1 MKNKQKI
8 FTKRIYDPPGD
19 SDGFRI
25 LVDRLWP
32 RGISK
37 DGANVDVW
45 FKDIAPS
52 TSLRTWFHHE
62 SGSWEEFT
70 ERYLSELKTSK
81 VVEDL
86 VHLIENR
93 PIVTFLYAARD
104 KEHNHA
110 QVLKAFLEEAN
121 KM

>member
-1 MKNKQKI
+1 MKNNHTI
-8 FTKRIYDPPGD
+8 FTKRIYDAAEEL
-19 SDGFRI
+19 DGYRI

-37 DGANVDVW
+37 DAAHIDLW

-52 TSLRTWFHHE
+52 TSLRKWFHHE
-62 SGSWEEFT
+62 AGSWDEFT
-70 ERYLSELKTSK
+70 GRYLAELRNSE

-86 VHLIENR
+86 VHLIKKH
-93 PIVTFLYAARD
+93 PAVTFIYATKD

-110 QVLKAFLEEAN
+110 QVLKAFLDRSY
-121 KM
+121 KI